1 MPNARFSSLNG
12 FLVYETFPKI
22 VDHIYTKLY
31 IICFIMRK
39 TRNSINT
46 TIWSNLLY
54 LYSMFTRE
62 LGRQEMGDEIEVFFF
77 LVSVIIN

>member
-1 MPNARFSSLNG
+1 
-12 FLVYETFPKI
+12 
-22 VDHIYTKLY
+22 
-31 IICFIMRK
+31 MRK

-77 LVSVIIN
+77 LVSVIIIKINGRLKPAALISINIYF